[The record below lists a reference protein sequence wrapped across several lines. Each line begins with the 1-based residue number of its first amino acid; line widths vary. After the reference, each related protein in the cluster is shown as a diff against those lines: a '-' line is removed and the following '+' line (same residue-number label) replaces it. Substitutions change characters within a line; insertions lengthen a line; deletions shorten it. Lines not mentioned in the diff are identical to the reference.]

1 MDFKPDG
8 MGSAGSVPET
18 RPEADTRPEAI
29 GPALGDGLT
38 AFADAMP
45 VLIAYVGPDGRFRFT
60 NKACDI
66 WFGRPR
72 GWTRGH
78 SLRDVIGPAVCAAI
92 DRHVEAAL
100 AGATVTFEM
109 VVPFDG
115 RRTLRMT
122 FIADTNEGAVRGF
135 FVLGEDLS
143 EKSRLLQRE
152 IADRERVEVELAGTE
167 RLLSELV
174 ETAPSL
180 VVLTDPEGRILLFNR
195 ACEELTGYAREEVI
209 GKSLFELF
217 VPPEWQ
223 PAVQLR
229 FADPHAPE
237 VRQPHENPW
246 FTKAGDQRSIE
257 WRCAALPM
265 DGDDRLGVLGIGVDI
280 TARKA
285 AERAA
290 CEQQIELARVMRVNT
305 MGEMAAAL
313 AHELSQ
319 PLAAILSYTQ
329 GCQRLMA
336 KCEGIS
342 SDVSGYMDKLAG
354 QAQRAGEIIHHIRRF
369 IQKDEPL
376 KEGYDVNELVRE
388 AATFAR
394 AEAAVHGVQVTLKLA
409 SEPLPV
415 RAERIAIEQVI
426 LNLFHNGVEA
436 LIGSAAR
443 CREITIGTAV
453 RKDAAVVAIRDTG
466 PGVAE
471 ELRERLFHP
480 FVTTKRN
487 GLGLGLSICRS
498 IVQDHGG
505 EMWLAEADEA
515 GASFCFTLPLAG
527 PAADG

>member
-1 MDFKPDG
+1 
-8 MGSAGSVPET
+8 
-18 RPEADTRPEAI
+18 
-29 GPALGDGLT
+29 
-38 AFADAMP
+38 
-45 VLIAYVGPDGRFRFT
+45 
-60 NKACDI
+60 
-66 WFGRPR
+66 
-72 GWTRGH
+72 
-78 SLRDVIGPAVCAAI
+78 
-92 DRHVEAAL
+92 
-100 AGATVTFEM
+100 
-109 VVPFDG
+109 VV
-115 RRTLRMT
+115 
-122 FIADTNEGAVRGF
+122 
-135 FVLGEDLS
+135 
-143 EKSRLLQRE
+143 Q
-152 IADRERVEVELAGTE
+152 
-167 RLLSELV
+167 
-174 ETAPSL
+174 
-180 VVLTDPEGRILLFNR
+180 
-195 ACEELTGYAREEVI
+195 
-209 GKSLFELF
+209 
-217 VPPEWQ
+217 Q
-223 PAVQLR
+223 R

-237 VRQPHENPW
+237 VRQPHENAW
-246 FTKAGDQRSIE
+246 LTKAKERRSIE
-257 WRCAALPM
+257 WRCAVLPM

-290 CEQQIELARVMRVNT
+290 CEQQIELARVLRVNT

-336 KCEGIS
+336 GCEEIPP
-342 SDVSGYMDKLAG
+342 DVRTYLDKAAG

-376 KEGYDVNELVRE
+376 REGYDVNELVRE

-394 AEAAVHGVQVTLKLA
+394 AEAAVHGVQVTLNLA
-409 SEPLPV
+409 SKPLPV

-436 LIGSAAR
+436 LIGSAAG
-443 CREITIGTAV
+443 CREITIGTGV
-453 RKDAAVVAIRDTG
+453 RKDAAVVAIKDTG